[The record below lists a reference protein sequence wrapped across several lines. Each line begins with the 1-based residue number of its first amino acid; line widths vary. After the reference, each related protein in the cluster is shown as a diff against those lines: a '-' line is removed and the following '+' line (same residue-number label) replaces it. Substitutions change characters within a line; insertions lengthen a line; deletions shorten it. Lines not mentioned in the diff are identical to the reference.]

1 MIQSTVL
8 LTTALIADAIKA
20 RVTQIIEV
28 YDSAHRIKTTA
39 TFYCRFRV
47 MHHLNAPPH
56 FHKIKKKKIEQA
68 NQPTNQPTHVPR
80 TESLEH
86 RSSPPATACHR
97 HSSAQCLQSL
107 NGTRRL
113 IVIHYRTEP
122 CGGPPTMNHLHLGSR
137 RAPCTVCQHAPCA
150 MHYALCSHCRP
161 GRLASA
167 AL

>member
-1 MIQSTVL
+1 MADADYTPAFETSVGVIQSTVL

-86 RSSPPATACHR
+86 RSSPPATATPLR
-97 HSSAQCLQSL
+97 SVS
-107 NGTRRL
+107 N
-113 IVIHYRTEP
+113 P
-122 CGGPPTMNHLHLGSR
+122 
-137 RAPCTVCQHAPCA
+137 
-150 MHYALCSHCRP
+150 
-161 GRLASA
+161 
-167 AL
+167 